1 MKKKKKKMFKKQK
14 SITLSNS
21 TTVKYKINCAKNNYK
36 VIRNEFVEFQFVI
49 EVLTL

>member
-1 MKKKKKKMFKKQK
+1 MFKKQK

-36 VIRNEFVEFQFVI
+36 ITRNEFVEFQFVI
-49 EVLTL
+49 KMLIL